1 MSEYQYY
8 EFRAV
13 DRPLTEA
20 EMAELRALSSRATI
34 TPTSFQNEYN
44 FGDFRGDPL
53 TLMRKYF
60 DAFVYVSNWGAY
72 QFMVRLPITL
82 LPLETARLYLIEPE
96 VQVFPNGDTVIV
108 DFSLQEG
115 ESEWEEGEG
124 WLASLL
130 PLRDELARGDLRALY
145 IGWLSAVWMSDDE
158 DEEVRDEDREPPL
171 PPGMKKLSASLTS
184 LVRFLQVDPDLV
196 TAAAQRSEKLEETPD
211 SMTEWGEWLRRL
223 PENDKAELLLQ
234 VMQGKSMQAQA
245 ALLRRFREDTL
256 PMREPAEAGGR
267 TMRELLTTAA
277 EYRKKRKQ
285 REQEQAAR
293 ERERRARE
301 AAEARET
308 YLLDLAG
315 RTEEIWLRIDALLQV
330 RRGPEYE
337 QAASYLVDLRD
348 MARREGTISEFSPRM
363 RALRARHANKPAF
376 IRRLDAA
383 DLR

>member
-223 PENDKAELLLQ
+223 PENDKTELLLQ

-277 EYRKKRKQ
+277 EYREKRK
-285 REQEQAAR
+285 
-293 ERERRARE
+293 
-301 AAEARET
+301 
-308 YLLDLAG
+308 
-315 RTEEIWLRIDALLQV
+315 
-330 RRGPEYE
+330 
-337 QAASYLVDLRD
+337 
-348 MARREGTISEFSPRM
+348 
-363 RALRARHANKPAF
+363 
-376 IRRLDAA
+376 
-383 DLR
+383 